1 MKANLGPR
9 TRLVTVSLVRRKPV
23 ASPSIQR
30 IERLNYGITAV
41 LVLIALFTQ
50 PRPILLGLAAG
61 GALTCANF
69 YVLRRLI
76 VKWTTDAAAGKSGS
90 AMLMLPKMMALM
102 GLVAVAVLFLP
113 IDVIAFAVGY
123 SIFIASIVI
132 EGIYSALRST
142 PASESNHG

>member
-1 MKANLGPR
+1 M
-9 TRLVTVSLVRRKPV
+9 
-23 ASPSIQR
+23 ASPSIHR

-41 LVLIALFTQ
+41 LVLIALITQ
-50 PRPILLGLAAG
+50 PKPVLLGVAAG

-76 VKWTTDAAAGKSGS
+76 VKWTTDAAAGKSGNS

-102 GLVAVAVLFLP
+102 GLVAVAVLVLP

-132 EGIYSALRST
+132 EGIYSALRPT
-142 PASESNHG
+142 PESESSNHG

>member
-1 MKANLGPR
+1 
-9 TRLVTVSLVRRKPV
+9 V
-23 ASPSIQR
+23 ASPSIHR
-30 IERLNYGITAV
+30 IERLNYGISAG

-50 PRPILLGLAAG
+50 TKPIVLGLAAG
-61 GALTCANF
+61 AALTCANF
-69 YVLRRLI
+69 FVLRKLI
-76 VKWTTDAAAGKSGS
+76 VKWTTDAAAGKTGNS

-132 EGIYSALRST
+132 EAIYSAMRPAT
-142 PASESNHG
+142 ASENNHG